1 MHYVA
6 LGTVYAEMGRKD
18 GGRRLIEKGLTMENT
33 DKDDPQVKHD
43 GEQVL
48 AKLK

>member
-6 LGTVYAEMGRKD
+6 LGTVYVEMGRKD
-18 GGRRLIEKGLTMENT
+18 EGRRLIEKGLAMQNS
-33 DKDDPQVKHD
+33 DKDDTQVKQD